1 MRTSVFP
8 IGRRRLRLISLNTL
22 IVGSGAAALNA
33 AVSLHALGQ
42 TDIAVATEG
51 LGLGTSFNT
60 GSDKQTYYKISLAAQ
75 DGGAPD
81 GNCDEDRRAGGQ
93 TPAVRSKGRD
103 HRPIVGVPPNSNLKA
118 AATR

>member
-75 DGGAPD
+75 DGGDSPRDMAR
-81 GNCDEDRRAGGQ
+81 DRCMKD
-93 TPAVRSKGRD
+93 PGRIMPFP
-103 HRPIVGVPPNSNLKA
+103 RC
-118 AATR
+118 R